1 MMLGA
6 AALASDAANGLGMEM
21 ERAEEPALFQSAQ
34 NAEFGRLIKY
44 DEAASA
50 LEKAPN
56 FTELVRP
63 LTMRGTCITAG
74 HF

>member
-6 AALASDAANGLGMEM
+6 AALANDAANGLGIEM
-21 ERAEEPALFQSAQ
+21 ERMEGPALFRSAQ
-34 NAEFGRLIKY
+34 NTEFGKVIKY
-44 DEAASA
+44 DEAAAA

-63 LTMRGTCITAG
+63 LTLRGIQYYTR
-74 HF
+74 